1 MAMLAVH
8 GSQRIYISNDID
20 KSHTICNLCLPSD
33 GSTYVTL
40 LQLIDHIAVIT
51 ASN

>member
-1 MAMLAVH
+1 MLAVH
-8 GSQRIYISNDID
+8 DSQGYISPMILINI
-20 KSHTICNLCLPSD
+20 TICNLVMAVHE
-33 GSTYVTL
+33 YVTL